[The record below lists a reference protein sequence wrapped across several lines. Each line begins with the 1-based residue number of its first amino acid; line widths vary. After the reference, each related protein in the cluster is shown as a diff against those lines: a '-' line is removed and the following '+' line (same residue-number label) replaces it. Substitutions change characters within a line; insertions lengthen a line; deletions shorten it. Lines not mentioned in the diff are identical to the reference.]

1 MGIIPHL
8 YILSIHCLQTVKFE
22 EVYSLDDALLF
33 GSRHITTEDDKIQ
46 PFTVDLPGKYN
57 HPSSLFLESILSY
70 GRRIE
75 LGSRT
80 YLVLLVMSTVKYTSS
95 LRFTSKITSI
105 CCIYVPLVYT
115 LYCSKKFAIAQ
126 TCSFYICT
134 GVAIIGI
141 EIYLHA

>member
-1 MGIIPHL
+1 MTL
-8 YILSIHCLQTVKFE
+8 R
-22 EVYSLDDALLF
+22 VYT
-33 GSRHITTEDDKIQ
+33 HITTEDDEIQ

-95 LRFTSKITSI
+95 LRLPVKLQAF
-105 CCIYVPLVYT
+105 VVYT
-115 LYCSKKFAIAQ
+115 YLECIHYTVVRNLQLHSHVHFIFAL
-126 TCSFYICT
+126 
-134 GVAIIGI
+134 VLPLL
-141 EIYLHA
+141 E